1 MRRVTAGPSP
11 TIMTKLALLA
21 DVHGNLEALTACLA
35 AADEAGAECY
45 AFLGDLIGY
54 GADPVAV
61 LETVEAHARKGAIV
75 VKGNHD
81 AAIFDEAEARSMNSS
96 AEESIAWT
104 RARLGERHRAFLR
117 ELPLSVR
124 REAALLVHGSAEAP
138 DRWVYV
144 TDPVRAEEGLRAA
157 GDAAYVFCGHVH
169 EPMLYYTGAAN
180 RPVPFRPVP
189 GIPIPVP
196 PRRRWLA
203 IAGSVGQPRDGK
215 TAACWAMA
223 DFQRS
228 TLTFHRVPYD
238 VAEAARKVRAAG
250 LPERL
255 AVRLERGE

>member
-1 MRRVTAGPSP
+1 MK
-11 TIMTKLALLA
+11 KLALLA

-35 AADEAGAECY
+35 RAEEAGAECY
-45 AFLGDLIGY
+45 AFLGDLVGY

-61 LETVEAHARKGAIV
+61 LEIVEAHARKGAIV

-81 AAIFDEAEARSMNSS
+81 QAVFDPAEARGMNAA
-96 AEESIAWT
+96 AEEAIAWT
-104 RARLGERHRAFLR
+104 RAQLSERHRVFLKS
-117 ELPLSVR
+117 LPLTAR
-124 REAALLVHGSAEAP
+124 LDAALVVHASAETP
-138 DRWVYV
+138 ERWIYV
-144 TDPVRAEEGLRAA
+144 TDPVRAERCLERA
-157 GDAAYVFCGHVH
+157 GDASYVFCGHVH

-189 GIPIPVP
+189 GIPIPAA

-215 TAACWAMA
+215 TAACWALA
-223 DFQRS
+223 DLERC

-238 VAEAARKVRAAG
+238 TAAAARKVRAAG
-250 LPERL
+250 LPDRL